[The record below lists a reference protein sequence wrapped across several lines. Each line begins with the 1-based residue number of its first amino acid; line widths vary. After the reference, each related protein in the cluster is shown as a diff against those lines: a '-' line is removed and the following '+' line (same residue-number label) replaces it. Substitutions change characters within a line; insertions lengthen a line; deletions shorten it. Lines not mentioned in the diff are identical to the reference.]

1 LINADN
7 GNLNFGESVIL
18 IRAVP
23 VKISPALI
31 KQIARET
38 DLKLVGW
45 PFSEALSE
53 RGVSETRY
61 VVMFEYNLGAIVTA
75 PQASGS

>member
-7 GNLNFGESVIL
+7 KILNFGESVIL
-18 IRAVP
+18 IRAAP

-31 KQIARET
+31 EQIARET

-45 PFSEALSE
+45 PFSEALS
-53 RGVSETRY
+53 
-61 VVMFEYNLGAIVTA
+61 
-75 PQASGS
+75 